1 MILDVY
7 KRQSSA
13 TVLDAFKCPVFST
26 ASVSSVSS
34 VSVSY
39 THLDVY
45 KRQVLHCAQSGTPVE
60 RIIADIR
67 NTASD
72 RNI

>member
-1 MILDVY
+1 MNLRPVHAVGAGA
-7 KRQSSA
+7 SA
-13 TVLDAFKCPVFST
+13 SAAGDTRAGQCLIIRSDLQRSPLCPG
-26 ASVSSVSS
+26 AA
-34 VSVSY
+34 
-39 THLDVY
+39 
-45 KRQVLHCAQSGTPVE
+45 VLHCAQSGTPVE